1 MALDATHNKK
11 TGPAGD
17 VDQQSATQAHLSDF
31 DIDGAEVGVDGA
43 RLKSNHIAFLNS
55 LIDVIKGAPG
65 QQFTITI
72 GGHTDTLNSSGGF
85 DNKALS
91 DRRAAAVE
99 SFLRSRLPP
108 GAIVTFDTEGF
119 GPVLE
124 SLPNTPDSF
133 ARAVDV
139 ALTAPGD
146 PKPARPRGP
155 SPGGPAG
162 PRSFPRALG
171 RGGFVFGCVR
181 EFEVPRSK
189 NFKIRITDLSINSLS
204 ISVKRASITFQ
215 IVDTDGGLGAQ
226 YDFTGADVVI
236 LGPFEETELRNAT
249 KYVSFTTPAATR
261 VTDFQSATFKTG
273 LATLQNP
280 LGPVPK
286 PTITLVFNDEQGT
299 RRDVQS
305 VIDMG
310 GKEGN
315 LSRLLKGSLS
325 MDSKCRGSRGALE
338 IDRTND
344 FLGP

>member
-17 VDQQSATQAHLSDF
+17 VDQQSSTQAHLSDF

-43 RLKSNHIAFLNS
+43 RLKPKHIAFLNS
-55 LIDVIKGAPG
+55 LIDIIKGAPG
-65 QQFTITI
+65 QPFSIVI
-72 GGHTDTLNSSGGF
+72 GGHTDTLNTSGGF
-85 DNKALS
+85 DNKKLS

-119 GPVLE
+119 GPVRE

-146 PKPARPRGP
+146 RKPERPRGP

-171 RGGFVFGCVR
+171 RGGFVFGCLR
-181 EFEVPRSK
+181 EFEVPRSQ
-189 NFKIRITDLSINSLS
+189 NFKIRITDLEITSLT
-204 ISVKRASITFQ
+204 IGVKRASITFQ
-215 IVDTDGGLGAQ
+215 IVDTDGGLGAE
-226 YDFTGADVVI
+226 YGFSGADLVL
-236 LGPFEETELRNAT
+236 LGPIEETFIRDRT
-249 KYVSFTTPAATR
+249 KFVSFTTPAATR
-261 VTDFQSATFKTG
+261 ITDFQSATLKTG
-273 LATLQNP
+273 LAASQNL
-280 LGPVPK
+280 LGPLPK
-286 PTITLVFNDEQGT
+286 PTITLVFNDENGT
-299 RRDVQS
+299 PREVQS
-305 VIDMG
+305 PIDMS
-310 GKEGN
+310 GKEGT
-315 LSRLLKGSLS
+315 LSRLIKGKLS
-325 MDSKCRGSRGALE
+325 MNSTCRGSRGALQ

-344 FLGP
+344 FL